1 MSFNAMGIFDKLQQ
15 REQQRASEGNG
26 GSFGNKNILKLQR
39 GSKYQLRLLY
49 LPPMNC
55 DRMYPM
61 INSYSHSFWDDNA
74 SGNKMK
80 VVACPTSQYLDGDRG
95 FDNCVICACASA
107 YYKES
112 TESHS
117 KTASE
122 LYKKFKRNFNGYI
135 PVYVVN
141 GPEDVVGKVMILRYG
156 KQLADFLNLKV
167 FGVAPK
173 TRKGENPIEVDADD
187 VLGIS
192 AFTYIDDDGNI
203 VNKAYDLTI
212 TVTTKSIPT
221 DDGKNVDVPNYA
233 FDFKRNQ
240 TTITEFNDVELTAE
254 YFNTLN
260 EELSF
265 DKDFY
270 INSSAADRENF
281 KLKYIT
287 AGEDIDSSTG
297 NGDKES
303 ALPQPKPLVKKPAQT
318 VISDEVEQPAPKVK
332 PASPKTEIAE
342 DDFTDENGEIDVDKL
357 LDNI

>member
-49 LPPMNC
+49 LPPLNC

-74 SGNKMK
+74 TGNKMK
-80 VVACPTSQYLDGDRG
+80 VVACPTSQYLEGDRG
-95 FDNCVICACASA
+95 FTNCAICNCASA
-107 YYKES
+107 YYKEAAE
-112 TESHS
+112 TKS

-135 PVYVVN
+135 PVYIVN

-173 TRKGENPIEVDADD
+173 PRKGENPIEVDADD

-192 AFTYIDDDGNI
+192 AFTYLDDDGNI
-203 VNKAYDLTI
+203 VNKAYDLTV

-221 DDGKNVDVPNYA
+221 EDGKNVDIPSYA

-240 TTITEFNDVELTAE
+240 TVINEFGNIELTAE

-260 EELSF
+260 DELSF

-270 INSSAADRENF
+270 INSTAADRENF

-287 AGEDIDSSTG
+287 AGETATEEDHHEEEIMQKPT
-297 NGDKES
+297 
-303 ALPQPKPLVKKPAQT
+303 PLVKTPAKT
-318 VISDEVEQPAPKVK
+318 VIADEVKQSAEETPKKKDV
-332 PASPKTEIAE
+332 TT
-342 DDFTDENGEIDVDKL
+342 DNFTDSNGEIDIDKL
-357 LDNI
+357 LDNL

>member
-49 LPPMNC
+49 LPPLNC

-74 SGNKMK
+74 TGNKMK
-80 VVACPTSQYLDGDRG
+80 IVACPTSQYLEGDRG
-95 FDNCVICACASA
+95 FANCAICNCASA
-107 YYKES
+107 YYKEAS
-112 TESHS
+112 ETHS

-173 TRKGENPIEVDADD
+173 PRKGENPIEVDTDD

-192 AFTYIDDDGNI
+192 AFTYLDDDGNI

-221 DDGKNVDVPNYA
+221 DGGKNVDIPSYA

-240 TTITEFNDVELTAE
+240 TVINEFGNIELTAE
-254 YFNTLN
+254 YFSMLN
-260 EELSF
+260 EDLSF

-270 INSSAADRENF
+270 INSTPADRENF

-287 AGEDIDSSTG
+287 AGEISTDEEH
-297 NGDKES
+297 NHDEETV
-303 ALPQPKPLVKKPAQT
+303 QTVKPLIKTPAKK
-318 VISDEVEQPAPKVK
+318 VIADEVEQTPKSV
-332 PASPKTEIAE
+332 TEVTSE
-342 DDFTDENGEIDVDKL
+342 KKVVSDTNFTDSNGEIDIDKL
-357 LDNI
+357 LDNL